1 MGMAASQARFL
12 GLTARKTN
20 VEYQGQQVNQ
30 ARTALANESSGLF
43 NEMLGLKVPVPPVVN
58 NYYESRYNFDGSTLD
73 MQFSISS
80 MNEIAGSDPPQYDVV
95 IDYQKDILKGFAKS
109 MTDKATIAWDGTKF
123 TYDGKN
129 VLLADP
135 AGNEKSDI
143 EAMKANTDLKLP
155 ANSLFYY
162 YVDSSNKKNYFVWD
176 AATDPAPPAG
186 PWDSLQYYT
195 NYKTTDFTANAKAQ
209 FTKDAKTGRFTM
221 ATFTDI
227 QSDQDPGI
235 ADVIGDTP
243 HELGI
248 STNYN
253 EKGYEEAMLE
263 YDYQKMIYDNEIQRI
278 NSKTEAIQ
286 LQDRSLELKLRQL
299 DTEQK
304 ALQTEMESVQKV
316 IQKNVEV
323 TFKTFA

>member
-20 VEYQGQQVNQ
+20 VEFQGQQVNQ

-58 NYYESRYNFDGSTLD
+58 NFYESRYNFDGSTLD

-80 MNEIAGSDPPQYDVV
+80 MNEIIGSDPPQYDVV
-95 IDYQKDILKGFAKS
+95 INYEKDILKGFAKS
-109 MTDKATIAWDGTKF
+109 LTEKSEITWNGSKF
-123 TYDGKN
+123 IYNNKD
-129 VLLADP
+129 VVLADP
-135 AGNEKSDI
+135 AGTEKSDI
-143 EAMKANTDLKLP
+143 NAMLANPDIKLP
-155 ANSLFYY
+155 PNPLFYY
-162 YVDSSNKKNYFVWD
+162 YIDDSNKKNYFAWD
-176 AATDPAPPAG
+176 GTGGSTPPAAN
-186 PWDSLQYYT
+186 WESLQYFT
-195 NYKTTDFTANAKAQ
+195 NYKTTEFTANAKAQ
-209 FTKDAKTGRFTM
+209 FTKDPKTGRFTT

-227 QSDQDPGI
+227 QSDKDPGI
-235 ADVIGDTP
+235 ADVIGTTP

-248 STNYN
+248 STTYD
-253 EKGYEEAMLE
+253 EKGYEEAMTE

-286 LQDRSLELKLRQL
+286 LQDRTLELKLRQL

-304 ALQTEMESVQKV
+304 ALSTEMESVQKV